1 MMRLNIL
8 QQMRSQLLER
18 TSIKDLPEL
27 VWKRSGALNTW
38 GTNAIEGSTI
48 GRKDAEKLLL
58 DDTTPAGK
66 PVKDV
71 RETLQHQ
78 EAFRELPEYGKINM
92 ENILEMHETVFRGTL
107 EDAGQW
113 RRVNV
118 RITGA
123 KFTPPRMEKVR
134 EEISR
139 WVDEYHQRDL
149 EGDDVFTLA
158 AWMHYE
164 LERVHPFADGNGR
177 IGRLLLNLHF
187 INRNWPPVHVL
198 PAHRNKYID
207 SLNDYADGDTKSL
220 EDFLKIRMGASL
232 LDLLDQLG
240 TAEDEM
246 ISLKDAETPYEEKYL
261 ALRCKQG
268 EIPALKEGREWRV
281 SKRALRLYTET
292 VGRK

>member
-1 MMRLNIL
+1 
-8 QQMRSQLLER
+8 MRSVLLER
-18 TSIKDLPEL
+18 ASIKDLPEP

-48 GRKDAEKLLL
+48 GWKDAEKLLL
-58 DDTTPAGK
+58 EDITPAGK

-78 EAFRELPEYGKINM
+78 EAFRALPGYRKINM
-92 ENILEMHETVFRGTL
+92 ENILEMHETVFRGSL

-113 RRVNV
+113 RRVNA

-139 WVDEYHQRDL
+139 WLDEYHQRDL
-149 EGDDVFTLA
+149 GGEDVFTLA

-164 LERVHPFADGNGR
+164 FERIHPFTDGNGR

-187 INRNWPPVHVL
+187 IDRNWPPVHVL
-198 PAHRNKYID
+198 PQHRKEYID
-207 SLNDYADGDTKSL
+207 SLNEYAVGDTKNL
-220 EDFLKIRMGASL
+220 EGFLKIRMGASL

-246 ISLKDAETPYEEKYL
+246 ISLKEAAAETPYDEKYL

-281 SKRALRLYTET
+281 SKRVLKLYMET